1 MCENS
6 ARITGRATELVRGRP
21 CPITYDGTYRRD
33 LPDPDFR
40 FKVAMVEQSSEFRLH
55 AHEYAEILIVLAG
68 RGVHL
73 SRGGR
78 QPLEAGDVVVVRPGV
93 QHGLL
98 RPQGL
103 KLCLIMFDPD
113 QILRDQRDLRNLPG
127 YEELF
132 APERAIRSAG
142 HPNTDLHLSSDE
154 MLYVAS
160 LVSAMKSEFDH
171 AAPGRETVMRSL
183 FLLMVTYLSRLH
195 QARRQDH
202 SAILS
207 RLHRVIDHIQAHYR
221 EPLEVAALAR
231 MACWSVSQFRRHFRR
246 AYHTTPIQFINRLRL
261 QEACALL
268 CDPDRDITG
277 IALDVG
283 FSSSAFFSSQFRRHL
298 GESPSQYRRRKL
310 DELSRRSQAALRQA
324 LAGGRTA
331 MILPRSSSGPASRP
345 GRN

>member
-1 MCENS
+1 MHEKP
-6 ARITGRATELVRGRP
+6 ARITGSATELVRGQPR
-21 CPITYDGTYRRD
+21 PITYDGTYRRD
-33 LPDPDFR
+33 LPDPHFR

-55 AHEYAEILIVLAG
+55 THEYAEILIVLAG
-68 RGVHL
+68 RAVHL
-73 SRGGR
+73 GRGGR
-78 QPLEAGDVVVVRPGV
+78 RPLEAGDVVVMRPGA

-113 QILRDQRDLRNLPG
+113 QILRDQRELRNLPG
-127 YEELF
+127 YEHLF
-132 APERAIRSAG
+132 APERPGGTAAP
-142 HPNTDLHLSSDE
+142 PNTDLHLSSDE

-171 AAPGRETVMRSL
+171 PAPGRETVVRSL

-195 QARRQDH
+195 QARRQNP

-207 RLHRVIDHIQAHYR
+207 RLHRVIDHIRAHYR

-231 MACWSVSQFRRHFRR
+231 MACWSVSQFHRHFKK

-268 CDPDRDITG
+268 CDPDRDITS

-310 DELSRRSQAALRQA
+310 DELSRRAQSALRQR
-324 LAGGRTA
+324 LAGARKA
-331 MILPRSSSGPASRP
+331 MIVPRSGAEPASRR
-345 GRN
+345 GRD